1 MGYKVIRY
9 FTDLQDNDHPYNV
22 GDTFPRDGL
31 DVTVERAAEL
41 ASRNNAQKTPLIVAV
56 NTEPEKTNA
65 KRTKKPAQK

>member
-9 FTDLQDNDHPYNV
+9 FTDLQDNNHPYHV

-31 DVTVERAAEL
+31 EITAERAAEL

-56 NTEPEKTNA
+56 DTEAEKPKA
-65 KRTKKPAQK
+65 KRAKKPAQK